1 MKNCKNSHNRFAR
14 LQALVLAMC
23 ASVPLSGQ
31 QQVSENSV
39 PEHHAAA
46 PGGGNTPAPAGM
58 KAPVIPDVV
67 VVDQDNHKLHFY
79 RDLVQGKTVA
89 INFIFTT
96 CTTICPPLTANFAK
110 VQKTMMER
118 NEKDLHLISVSVD
131 PEGDTPKR
139 LKNYAEMFHAEPG
152 WTFVTGK
159 RADLEQIWKAFNIYL
174 GSKQDHPAIVAIG
187 NDSQHLWTYAS
198 GLTSASKLINV
209 IASTM
214 DGGGQNTPASAAAH
228 KENSS
233 DSR

>member
-1 MKNCKNSHNRFAR
+1 MRNCKNSPNRFS
-14 LQALVLAMC
+14 LLVALVLALC
-23 ASVPLSGQ
+23 GPLSGQ
-31 QQVSENSV
+31 QQALANSGHA
-39 PEHHAAA
+39 HHAPAPAA
-46 PGGGNTPAPAGM
+46 ESNPAPAGM
-58 KAPVIPDVV
+58 KSPPIPDVV
-67 VVDQDNHKLHFY
+67 VIDQDNHKLHFY
-79 RDLVQGKTVA
+79 RDLVQGKNVA

-110 VQKTMMER
+110 VQKTMLER
-118 NEKDLHLISVSVD
+118 NERDLHLISVSVD

-139 LKNYAEMFHAEPG
+139 LKNYAEMFHAQPG

-187 NDSQHLWTYAS
+187 NDSRHLWTYAS

-209 IASTM
+209 IASNM
-214 DGGGQNTPASAAAH
+214 DGGLQNTPASTAVH